1 MKKHLPNLIT
11 ALNLVSGFAAII
23 HAGNGDVVA
32 AAWFIAAAMAFDFFD
47 GFAAR
52 ALNAFSDVGKEL
64 DSLADVVS
72 FGAAPATILYRLTVS
87 AYPPEGLFAQL
98 SVIVILS
105 VMPVCAAVRLAKF
118 NIDTRQAA
126 SFRGLATPA
135 NAIAVIS
142 MVFASNYSDCK
153 VAALLIN
160 SPVAIIIITVTLS
173 ALMVSRLE
181 LFSLKVSSLKLKGNE
196 GRYLALALL
205 VVVFAVVGIRGVTL
219 IIPVYIIASLVSRW
233 F

>member
-1 MKKHLPNLIT
+1 
-11 ALNLVSGFAAII
+11 
-23 HAGNGDVVA
+23 
-32 AAWFIAAAMAFDFFD
+32 
-47 GFAAR
+47 
-52 ALNAFSDVGKEL
+52 
-64 DSLADVVS
+64 
-72 FGAAPATILYRLTVS
+72 
-87 AYPPEGLFAQL
+87 
-98 SVIVILS
+98 
-105 VMPVCAAVRLAKF
+105 VRLAKF